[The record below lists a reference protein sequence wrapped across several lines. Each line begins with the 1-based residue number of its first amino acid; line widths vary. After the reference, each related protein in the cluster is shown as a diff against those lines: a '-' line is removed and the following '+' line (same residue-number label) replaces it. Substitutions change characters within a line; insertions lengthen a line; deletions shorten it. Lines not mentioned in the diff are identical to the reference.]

1 VWSVDILPFQ
11 VESSMHS
18 SLPVVGGGTEGH
30 STRWEVEQALH
41 RRRQGCTYGR
51 MRPQPTYRQCSPSRI
66 VWQNFGPQTH
76 TCMVNRRSGIP
87 SGIVNA
93 VDADVGRGILVAVGG
108 GAGTPSSQAELHVWA
123 HASAANV
130 LFRPRKA
137 LSHRRILRRK
147 LTYDVQL

>member
-1 VWSVDILPFQ
+1 MWSLDILPFQ

-18 SLPVVGGGTEGH
+18 TLPVVGGGTEGH

-76 TCMVNRRSGIP
+76 TCMANRRSVIP

-93 VDADVGRGILVAVGG
+93 LDADIGRGTLVAVGG
-108 GAGTPSSQAELHVWA
+108 GAGTPIVASRVACLGACVRSQCIV
-123 HASAANV
+123 
-130 LFRPRKA
+130 RPRKA
-137 LSHRRILRRK
+137 ASHDRILRHK
-147 LTYDVQL
+147 LTRVQL